1 MRSLLIGLVLALA
14 GCQQLPLTPA
24 DIQARKFEPVA
35 DKAVIYL
42 VRDDPDFSG
51 AGAPVDL
58 GNNLRLTTYA
68 GTYYRWEVA
77 PGTHT
82 IMAFGA
88 STGQIQVKAERGKI
102 YFVQQRVGGIPLAPE
117 STFEFINESQARAVV
132 GRSVLLTPARPIIN

>member
-1 MRSLLIGLVLALA
+1 MRSLLVGLILVLA
-14 GCQQLPLTPA
+14 GCQQIPLTPE
-24 DIQARKFEPVA
+24 DIQARKFEQVK

-58 GNNLRLTTYA
+58 GNNVRLTTYA

-82 IMAFGA
+82 ITAFGA
-88 STGQIQVKAERGKI
+88 GTGAIRVNAERGKM

-132 GRSVLLTPARPIIN
+132 GRSVLLKPAGPILN